1 MNWTELTRTKDH
13 ANCAETKLIFWL
25 TTFLAESNRIL
36 TTLFLS
42 LQYLV
47 ITASSIAQ
55 HNVIVCAYY
64 SEYDHKIVELGDRG
78 PVSIL
83 SLLRIR
89 SNICRQ
95 HAPVSEGGRVEL

>member
-1 MNWTELTRTKDH
+1 MRRHLSQKMNWTELTRTKDH

-47 ITASSIAQ
+47 ITASQ
-55 HNVIVCAYY
+55 Y
-64 SEYDHKIVELGDRG
+64 RTT
-78 PVSIL
+78 
-83 SLLRIR
+83 
-89 SNICRQ
+89 
-95 HAPVSEGGRVEL
+95 